1 MQTFLQKT
9 AQYIFAKHQLNDL
22 SRICVVIPSRRGVLY
37 FKQAL
42 AKLSDK
48 PFLAPEV
55 LAIDDFV
62 AKITGVKQIDQMSLL
77 FELYDVF
84 KEIDPLVNFERF
96 MTWAPTLLND
106 FDKIDQYLVEPKA
119 LFSYMSEAKS
129 LERWQMQM
137 GESQRDKLKKTD
149 KTDRYFKLFENI
161 NTVYENLR
169 KNLTARGLVYRGMAY
184 RTLAENVDQYLVQNE
199 PYRKYYIVGFNAM
212 SDAEE
217 KIFKTLIKNKS
228 KAETIWDS
236 DTYYLK
242 TKDQRAGEWLRKYKD
257 SGVFGEWQWESE
269 DLLKSQKNIQIIGVA
284 NASMQAKVAGH
295 IYRNWR
301 KEQTEVAS
309 QNSTIAIVLG
319 DENLL
324 TPVMNSVDEPSL
336 NITMGLS
343 LKSSMLFTLIDAL
356 FEMQRNLVEFK
367 NAEGEIIRIPKF
379 SHRHVVKVLNHPFVR
394 RYFVE
399 GGEKPLHPAP
409 SPAERG
415 SQLPTIA
422 DDVSLSDKIS
432 EANSPSQQ
440 ERGSGGEVLD
450 RLSEEGISPQQ
461 TPSEANSPSQQERGS
476 GGEVSDRLSEEEISP
491 QQNQNEL
498 PSTRF
503 HTTDY
508 LTWKKLKPFAR
519 ENRRNPTPSEDL
531 LWQELRRSNLADIK
545 FRRQHV
551 IEDYIVDFVNIE
563 NKLIVEL
570 DGGIHE
576 VNDNPQ
582 YDEFRTM
589 ELNELGFRVLR
600 FKNEEVFENIGLVKD
615 EILRYLNNRNLSP
628 PAPSPAE
635 RGSQPLTIA
644 DVSLS
649 DKISEAN
656 SLRKRWDES
665 SVERFSDSNSPSQQE
680 RGSGG
685 EVSLQ
690 GEEILR
696 FTLNEITQKNKVFLG
711 ASELIE
717 MGQNDPLY
725 EILFTHWQR
734 SPKKALK
741 SFYALI
747 DIFREIYRTSQD
759 AIETEYLYR
768 FYLIL
773 QRLEGI
779 LDERK
784 DSISFRSFK
793 TFLYELIK
801 QEKIPFESET
811 NEQLQIMGMLE
822 TRTLDFEKII
832 ILSVNEGTLPQGK
845 SQNSLVPFDA
855 FKEFGLPTHNHADAV
870 MSYHFFRLL
879 QSAKEVVL
887 LHVLPSDTYGGG
899 EKSRF
904 ILQIEHELK
913 KINTNLN
920 VTYPTIS
927 FKSQVTA
934 DDAEAKLEI
943 HKTPEIIEIIE
954 KRITEKGL
962 YPSHLNEFISCS
974 IKYYFSQIAGIAEAE
989 EVSEKIEADTFGNW
1003 LHKTLENI
1011 DNDLMK
1017 QDALVSQE
1025 HLQAIFE
1032 KLDTYLDDAFAETN
1046 RGLRRDEGQNY
1057 ITYQVGRKLLK
1068 KFFDFQLQ
1076 HESFPVQ
1083 LLGTEEAFN
1092 VSFPTQIQGKNLKIK
1107 VAGRIDRLDRIDGD
1121 KIRVVDYKTG
1131 KVESKDLKPSKE
1143 QTTYDALMDKGKEK
1157 YRQLWLYKYILLKK
1171 MESNNIIIGDN
1182 VVLKAHENQV
1192 MAGIYSF
1199 RNIEGG
1205 FLTQDVAFTMGESVQ
1220 DFLQESEKQLVA
1232 FASDML
1238 DTSKT
1243 FERTNDLETCVYCDF
1258 KGICGR

>member
-9 AQYIFAKHQLNDL
+9 AQYIFDKHSLNDL

-119 LFSYMSEAKS
+119 LFSYMTEAKA
-129 LERWQMQM
+129 LERWQIQL

-149 KTDRYFKLFENI
+149 RTDRYFKLFENI

-169 KNLTARGLVYRGMAY
+169 KNLTERGLVYRGMAY
-184 RTLAENVDQYLVQNE
+184 RTLAENVDEYLVAKE
-199 PYRKYYIVGFNAM
+199 PYKKYYIVGFNAM

-236 DTYYLK
+236 DTYYLR
-242 TKDQRAGEWLRKYKD
+242 TKDQRAGEWLRKYKE

-269 DLLKSQKNIQIIGVA
+269 ELLKSQKNIQIIGVA

-301 KEQTEVAS
+301 KEQTEAVS

-399 GGEKPLHPAP
+399 GGNLTPEVSVAPTPSP

-415 SQLPTIA
+415 SQLPITVDGNLVAKPHPPTPSPAERGSKLPTIA
-422 DDVSLSDKIS
+422 DVSLSES
-432 EANSPSQQ
+432 NSPLSR
-440 ERGSGGEVLD
+440 RGV
-450 RLSEEGISPQQ
+450 
-461 TPSEANSPSQQERGS
+461 
-476 GGEVSDRLSEEEISP
+476 GGEVSAT
-491 QQNQNEL
+491 N
-498 PSTRF
+498 F
-503 HTTDY
+503 HTTDFA
-508 LTWKKLKPFAR
+508 TWKKLKPFAR
-519 ENRRNPTPSEDL
+519 ENRTKPTPSEEL
-531 LWQELRRSNLADIK
+531 LWQELRGSALAGNK

-563 NKLIVEL
+563 NKLVVEL
-570 DGGIHE
+570 DGEIHE

-600 FKNEEVFENIGLVKD
+600 FKNEVIFENIGFVKD
-615 EILRYLNNRNLSP
+615 EILRYLNDRNLTP

-635 RGSQPLTIA
+635 RGSKPPTIA
-644 DVSLS
+644 DGSLS
-649 DKISEAN
+649 E
-656 SLRKRWDES
+656 
-665 SVERFSDSNSPSQQE
+665 SNSPLSR
-680 RGSGG
+680 RGVGG
-685 EVSLQ
+685 EVSVGLSEEVINPQQNQSESNSPLSRRVGDPHRVGGEVLLQ

-711 ASELIE
+711 ANELIE

-734 SPKKALK
+734 NPKKALK
-741 SFYALI
+741 SFYTLI

-879 QSAKEVVL
+879 QRAKEVVL
-887 LHVLPSDTYGGG
+887 LHVLPSDTYGAG

-920 VTYPTIS
+920 VTYPTVS
-927 FKSQVTA
+927 FKSQAPEDEV
-934 DDAEAKLEI
+934 EAKLEI

-1011 DNDLMK
+1011 DNDLME
-1017 QDALVSQE
+1017 QDVMVSQE
-1025 HLQAIFE
+1025 HLQAVFV
-1032 KLDTYLDDAFAETN
+1032 KLDTYLDIAFAETN

-1068 KFFDFQLQ
+1068 KFFDFQLK
-1076 HESFPVQ
+1076 HEPFPVQ
-1083 LLGTEEAFN
+1083 LLGTEKAFN
-1092 VSFPTQIQGKNLKIK
+1092 VNFSTQIGGKDLKIK

-1131 KVESKDLKPSKE
+1131 KVELKDLKPSKE
-1143 QTTYDALMDKGKEK
+1143 QTTYDALMDKDKEK

-1171 MESNNIIIGDN
+1171 MESNDIIIGDN
-1182 VVLKAHENQV
+1182 IVLKAHENQV

-1199 RNIEGG
+1199 RNIEAG
-1205 FLTQDVAFTMGESVQ
+1205 FLTQDVAFNMGESVQ

-1232 FASDML
+1232 FATDML

>member
-9 AQYIFAKHQLNDL
+9 AQYIFEKHPLNDL

-169 KNLTARGLVYRGMAY
+169 KNLTERGLVYRGMAY
-184 RTLAENVDQYLVQNE
+184 RTLAENVDQYLVQKE
-199 PYRKYYIVGFNAM
+199 PYKKYYIVGFNAL

-217 KIFKTLIKNKS
+217 KIFKTLIKNKL

-236 DTYYLK
+236 DTYYLR
-242 TKDQRAGEWLRKYKD
+242 TKDQRAGEWLRKYKE

-269 DLLKSQKNIQIIGVA
+269 ELLKSQKNIQIIGVA

-301 KEQTEVAS
+301 KEQTEVVS

-356 FEMQRNLVEFK
+356 FELQRNLVEFK

-399 GGEKPLHPAP
+399 GGNLTPEASVAEAP
-409 SPAERG
+409 F
-415 SQLPTIA
+415 
-422 DDVSLSDKIS
+422 
-432 EANSPSQQ
+432 QQ
-440 ERGSGGEVLD
+440 E
-450 RLSEEGISPQQ
+450 
-461 TPSEANSPSQQERGS
+461 T
-476 GGEVSDRLSEEEISP
+476 
-491 QQNQNEL
+491 EL
-498 PSTRF
+498 
-503 HTTDY
+503 
-508 LTWKKLKPFAR
+508 K
-519 ENRRNPTPSEDL
+519 
-531 LWQELRRSNLADIK
+531 
-545 FRRQHV
+545 
-551 IEDYIVDFVNIE
+551 VNI
-563 NKLIVEL
+563 
-570 DGGIHE
+570 
-576 VNDNPQ
+576 
-582 YDEFRTM
+582 
-589 ELNELGFRVLR
+589 
-600 FKNEEVFENIGLVKD
+600 
-615 EILRYLNNRNLSP
+615 
-628 PAPSPAE
+628 
-635 RGSQPLTIA
+635 
-644 DVSLS
+644 
-649 DKISEAN
+649 
-656 SLRKRWDES
+656 
-665 SVERFSDSNSPSQQE
+665 
-680 RGSGG
+680 
-685 EVSLQ
+685 LQ

-711 ASELIE
+711 ANELIE

-725 EILFTHWQR
+725 DILFTHWKR
-734 SPKKALK
+734 NPKKALK

-879 QSAKEVVL
+879 QRAKEVVL

-927 FKSQVTA
+927 FKSQMTE
-934 DDAEAKLEI
+934 DETEAKLEI
-943 HKTPEIIEIIE
+943 HKTPEIVDIIE

-1011 DNDLMK
+1011 DNELMK
-1017 QDALVSQE
+1017 SNKPIQKE
-1025 HLQAIFE
+1025 HLQAVFE
-1032 KLDTYLDDAFAETN
+1032 KLDTYLDAAFAETN

-1068 KFFDFQLQ
+1068 KFFSFQLQ
-1076 HESFPVQ
+1076 HESFPVE
-1083 LLGTEEAFN
+1083 LLGTEKAFN
-1092 VSFPTQIQGKNLKIK
+1092 VSFPTQIEGKELKIK
-1107 VAGRIDRLDRIDGD
+1107 VAGRIDRLDRIEGN

-1131 KVESKDLKPSKE
+1131 KVELKDLKPSKE
-1143 QTTYDALMDKGKEK
+1143 QTTQDALMDKDKEK

-1171 MESNNIIIGDN
+1171 MESNDIVIGNDI
-1182 VVLKAHENQV
+1182 VLKANENQV

-1199 RNIEGG
+1199 RNIEAG

-1220 DFLQESEKQLVA
+1220 EFLQESENQLVA

>member
-9 AQYIFAKHQLNDL
+9 AQYIFEKHSLNDL

-119 LFSYMSEAKS
+119 LFSYMTEAKA
-129 LERWQMQM
+129 LERWQIQL

-149 KTDRYFKLFENI
+149 RTDRYFKLFENI

-169 KNLTARGLVYRGMAY
+169 KNLTERGLVYRGMAY
-184 RTLAENVDQYLVQNE
+184 RTLAENVDEYLVAKE
-199 PYRKYYIVGFNAM
+199 PYKKYYIVGFNAM

-236 DTYYLK
+236 DTYYLR
-242 TKDQRAGEWLRKYKD
+242 TKDQRAGEWLRKYKE

-269 DLLKSQKNIQIIGVA
+269 ELLKSQKNIQIIGVA

-301 KEQTEVAS
+301 KEQTEAVS

-399 GGEKPLHPAP
+399 GGNLTPEA
-409 SPAERG
+409 SVAE
-415 SQLPTIA
+415 A
-422 DDVSLSDKIS
+422 
-432 EANSPSQQ
+432 PSQQ
-440 ERGSGGEVLD
+440 ETGLK
-450 RLSEEGISPQQ
+450 
-461 TPSEANSPSQQERGS
+461 AN
-476 GGEVSDRLSEEEISP
+476 I
-491 QQNQNEL
+491 
-498 PSTRF
+498 
-503 HTTDY
+503 
-508 LTWKKLKPFAR
+508 
-519 ENRRNPTPSEDL
+519 
-531 LWQELRRSNLADIK
+531 
-545 FRRQHV
+545 
-551 IEDYIVDFVNIE
+551 
-563 NKLIVEL
+563 
-570 DGGIHE
+570 
-576 VNDNPQ
+576 
-582 YDEFRTM
+582 
-589 ELNELGFRVLR
+589 
-600 FKNEEVFENIGLVKD
+600 
-615 EILRYLNNRNLSP
+615 
-628 PAPSPAE
+628 
-635 RGSQPLTIA
+635 
-644 DVSLS
+644 
-649 DKISEAN
+649 
-656 SLRKRWDES
+656 
-665 SVERFSDSNSPSQQE
+665 
-680 RGSGG
+680 
-685 EVSLQ
+685 LQ

-696 FTLNEITQKNKVFLG
+696 LTLNEITQKNKVFLG
-711 ASELIE
+711 ANELIE

-734 SPKKALK
+734 NPKKVLK
-741 SFYALI
+741 SFYTLI

-879 QSAKEVVL
+879 QRAKEVVL
-887 LHVLPSDTYGGG
+887 LHVLPSDTYGAG

-920 VTYPTIS
+920 VTYPIVS
-927 FKSQVTA
+927 FKSQATEDEV
-934 DDAEAKLEI
+934 EAKLEI

-1011 DNDLMK
+1011 DNDLME
-1017 QDALVSQE
+1017 QDVMVSQE
-1025 HLQAIFE
+1025 HLQAVFV
-1032 KLDTYLDDAFAETN
+1032 KLDTYLDVAFAETN

-1068 KFFDFQLQ
+1068 KFFDFQLK

-1083 LLGTEEAFN
+1083 LLGTEKAFN
-1092 VSFPTQIQGKNLKIK
+1092 VNFPTQIEGKDLKIK

-1131 KVESKDLKPSKE
+1131 KVELKDLKPSKE
-1143 QTTYDALMDKGKEK
+1143 QTTYDALMDKDKEK

-1182 VVLKAHENQV
+1182 IVLKAHENQV

-1199 RNIEGG
+1199 RNIEAG
-1205 FLTQDVAFTMGESVQ
+1205 FLTQDVTFNMGESVQ
-1220 DFLQESEKQLVA
+1220 EFLQESEKQLVA
-1232 FASDML
+1232 FATDML
-1238 DTSKT
+1238 DTTKT